1 MSVRIAVL
9 GGGSWGS
16 ALAHMLRRAGRSVC
30 VWARREE
37 VVAQLRAGR
46 NDFYLPGVRL
56 AEGIEA
62 DTDLARVVCDAEIIV
77 MATPSS
83 AVGVTAQLLPA
94 GDAPVVCAAKGLER
108 ETGRRLSEV
117 LRAQLGPTRSI
128 ALLLGPSHAEEVA
141 RDIPTAVVLAG
152 SDRELLASL
161 QPRLG
166 SSRFRVYSNDDVAG
180 VEYAAALKNVLAI
193 AAGISDGIGLG
204 DNTKGALLTRGVAE
218 MARLGVVLGARRE
231 TFYGLSG
238 FGDVITTCLSRHSRN
253 RNFGERIGRGEDHAS
268 AIAAV
273 GQVVEGV
280 ETTRTAGFLARRH
293 RIPMPITFEVEQVLF
308 GGKGPREAIE
318 DLMLRA
324 LKSENEEDWS
334 LGPRRWTT

>member
-1 MSVRIAVL
+1 MAVL

-16 ALAHMLRRAGRSVC
+16 ALAHMLRRAGHSVC
-30 VWARREE
+30 VWARRDAIAE
-37 VVAQLRAGR
+37 QLRAGR
-46 NDFYLPGVRL
+46 NDFYLPAVRL

-62 DTDLARVVCDAEIIV
+62 ETDLARAVRDADIV
-77 MATPSS
+77 LMAVPSS
-83 AVGVTAQLLPA
+83 AVAATAQLLPP

-108 ETGRRLSEV
+108 ESGRRLSEV
-117 LRAQLGPTRSI
+117 LRAQLGATRPI

-141 RDIPTAVVLAG
+141 RDIPTAVVLAAA
-152 SDRELLASL
+152 DRALLSRL
-161 QPRLG
+161 QPRL
-166 SSRFRVYSNDDVAG
+166 SSPRFRVYSNDDVAG

-218 MARLGVVLGARRE
+218 MARLGVSLGARRE

-238 FGDVITTCLSRHSRN
+238 IGDVITTCLSRHSRN
-253 RNFGERIGRGEDHAS
+253 RNFGERIGRGEDRTS
-268 AIAAV
+268 AMAAV
-273 GQVVEGV
+273 AQVVEGV

-293 RIPMPITFEVEQVLF
+293 RIPMPIAFEVEQVLF
-308 GGKGPREAIE
+308 HDKGPREAIE

-324 LKSENEEDWS
+324 LKSEQEEDWS
-334 LGPRRWTT
+334 LGPRRWTS